1 MPDKYFEAD
10 VKTDEDGNQ
19 YIVFPEG
26 YIEKMGWDV
35 GDDIQWIDNN
45 DGSWTMKKVE
55 KTEYVLVEAIGQ
67 FRMRYLVEVPV
78 GKKEWAED
86 VVTMEQAKE
95 FSQLSLGET
104 IVSSRVINSMDII
117 PMCDEDNEY
126 VKTWNDEHKI
136 NTFVTKWEDIKDV

>member
-1 MPDKYFEAD
+1 
-10 VKTDEDGNQ
+10 
-19 YIVFPEG
+19 
-26 YIEKMGWDV
+26 
-35 GDDIQWIDNN
+35 
-45 DGSWTMKKVE
+45 MKKVE